1 MNATVAGKE
10 ASLGE
15 AAADEPTTANPV
27 SLGILVPGLPHPLL
41 CPEKNEGWQRVRD
54 GFATA
59 REQIAASGAD
69 LLVVYSTMWPSILGH
84 QFQANPEPEWTHVDD
99 DFHYLGSIPYKFR
112 IDAKFAELA
121 VTKAKARGLH
131 ARTVAYHGFPIDTGT
146 VVALKLLNPD
156 NELPAA
162 IVSSNIYANRTE
174 TTVLG
179 KALRDAVEEQ
189 GRTAVAVVV
198 STLSNRL
205 VTEPMEPADDHI
217 HSLKDDE
224 WNRKFL
230 EYLEK
235 GRLED
240 LSQLSRQFHDEAR
253 VPKVVAFKPFWWWA
267 AFMGQANLYSGTV
280 HAYEP
285 VWGTGS
291 AVVSLEPAGESTGDL
306 EYDEDDPGCYSGDRE
321 VLDLHDA
328 PSMGS
333 LPGGNE
339 D

>member
-1 MNATVAGKE
+1 MNATAVGRVAQ
-10 ASLGE
+10 GE
-15 AAADEPTTANPV
+15 SAAASSVP
-27 SLGILVPGLPHPLL
+27 LGILVPGLPHPLL
-41 CPEKNEGWQRVRD
+41 CPEGNAGWQRVHD
-54 GFATA
+54 GFGAA
-59 REQIAASGAD
+59 RERIAASGAD
-69 LLVVYSTMWPSILGH
+69 LLVIYSTMWPSILGH
-84 QFQANPEPEWTHVDD
+84 QLQANPEPEWTHVDD

-112 IDAKFAELA
+112 IDAEFAELA
-121 VTKAKARGLH
+121 VVKAQARGLR
-131 ARTVAYHGFPIDTGT
+131 ARTCAYHGFPIDTGS

-156 NELPAA
+156 NELPAV

-174 TTVLG
+174 TVVLG

-189 GRTAVAVVV
+189 GRKAVAVVV

-267 AFMGQANLYSGTV
+267 AFMGQVNLYAGTV

-306 EYDEDDPGCYSGDRE
+306 EYDEDDPEFYAGDRE

-328 PSMGS
+328 PSMGA
-333 LPGGNE
+333 LPEGDG

>member
-1 MNATVAGKE
+1 
-10 ASLGE
+10 
-15 AAADEPTTANPV
+15 
-27 SLGILVPGLPHPLL
+27 
-41 CPEKNEGWQRVRD
+41 
-54 GFATA
+54 
-59 REQIAASGAD
+59 
-69 LLVVYSTMWPSILGH
+69 MWPSILGH
-84 QFQANPEPEWTHVDD
+84 QLQANPEPEWTHVDE

-112 IDAKFAELA
+112 IDAEFAELA
-121 VTKAKARGLH
+121 VAKAQARGLR
-131 ARTVAYHGFPIDTGT
+131 ARTCAYHGFPIDTGS

-156 NELPAA
+156 NELPAV

-174 TTVLG
+174 TVVLG

-189 GRTAVAVVV
+189 GRKAVAVVV

-267 AFMGQANLYSGTV
+267 AFMGQANLYAGTV

-306 EYDEDDPGCYSGDRE
+306 EYDEDDPEFYAGDRE

-328 PSMGS
+328 PSMGA
-333 LPGGNE
+333 LPEGDG